1 MSFKINTRHTSP
13 DHRIILITATISP
26 SPRSQVR
33 GGQTQ
38 FTQAA
43 RGGLRSAIRAPS
55 SLARWRV
62 VRPELGNLAG
72 CVNGQLPGVPLFN
85 IIIICQIIIRFL

>member
-1 MSFKINTRHTSP
+1 MSLKMTRQAKDQRPQAS
-13 DHRIILITATISP
+13 DHIDTISP

-55 SLARWRV
+55 SLVRWRV

-85 IIIICQIIIRFL
+85 IIIMC